1 MSTYLV
7 DYLHQ
12 QILLLSE
19 YITGN
24 VLTWTIFLTWE
35 FDAHCILIYFFVFS
49 QIATP
54 ALHQAQVPCFTD
66 WTALRATFILRQFS
80 SLSMRAH
87 DVGYYA
93 GMCSSSLPFC
103 QARRCYYDMIRK
115 YPGVSIYCWRNL
127 CPRMLYT
134 LHRPDNST
142 AERCRLFYRG
152 IVWRMLILHEAVG

>member
-1 MSTYLV
+1 MLCFFCICMSTYLV

-35 FDAHCILIYFFVFS
+35 FDAHCLLIYFFVFS

-115 YPGVSIYCWRNL
+115 YPGVSIYC
-127 CPRMLYT
+127 
-134 LHRPDNST
+134 
-142 AERCRLFYRG
+142 
-152 IVWRMLILHEAVG
+152 